1 VNTKSPPPTAEEIG
15 ALLSRNTPTTSQ
27 EQIDLG
33 TQLVSHLAELPL
45 ECRQILALHHF
56 EAMPFPDVAAALS
69 ISESRVR
76 ETHAQALSE
85 LSRRVAQRMPIHRD
99 T

>member
-1 VNTKSPPPTAEEIG
+1 MNTKSLAPTAENIG
-15 ALLSRNTPTTSQ
+15 ELLSSNTPATTQ
-27 EQIDLG
+27 EQINVG
-33 TQLVSHLAELPL
+33 AQLVSHLAELPL
-45 ECRQILALHHF
+45 ESRQILALHHF
-56 EAMPFPDVAAALS
+56 EAMPFRDVAAALS

-85 LSRRVAQRMPIHRD
+85 LSRRVAQRMPTHRD